1 MSVFKLLYVQN
12 IHFDKSMLFL
22 FFYFLFGGFLFEDNV
37 LSFLAHI
44 VSHIWQCMQKEPGVK
59 TLKFHSHQLELN
71 PHHHFTPPQT
81 PQFNEM
87 E

>member
-37 LSFLAHI
+37 LSFFGSYCIPYMA
-44 VSHIWQCMQKEPGVK
+44 VYAKGTWR
-59 TLKFHSHQLELN
+59 
-71 PHHHFTPPQT
+71 
-81 PQFNEM
+81 
-87 E
+87 